1 MSQFQIET
9 EIESMINVP
18 VINVSK
24 ITGCKRDL
32 GAGQDLIF
40 FGKEEEYDWGVLLDG
55 HGPRVFNYFKK
66 LTECK
71 YWVNIM
77 KAERPDLALIES
89 LKKSEP
95 DLSSNTSGA
104 TLSLMKAFPNR
115 IETMNIGDSQTAIYK
130 NGKLVYINTPHNRK
144 NQAEIIR
151 LETRVM
157 NFEPS
162 PYPTPYIV
170 EDGKMRL
177 KNTEYCIFEDGTKL
191 AMSQSLGHNHITGYD
206 AEVHIELFEDGDKM
220 RVVMGSDGL
229 FDMIIKEEDGEN
241 EIDTRQDLLDML
253 NMSAEDLLDKVEARW
268 NQDWFLYDGTEKGCV
283 ASYPKNMLDD
293 ISVIIWDN
301 SNSV

>member
-1 MSQFQIET
+1 MSQFQIES
-9 EIESMINVP
+9 EIESTINVP

-24 ITGCKRDL
+24 ITGSKRDL

-40 FGKEEEYDWGVLLDG
+40 FGKEEEYEWGALLDG
-55 HGPRVFNYFKK
+55 HGSRIFNYFKK
-66 LTECK
+66 LAERQD
-71 YWVNIM
+71 WVNIM

-89 LKKSEP
+89 LQKSEP
-95 DLSSNTSGA
+95 DFSSNTSGA
-104 TLSLMKAFPNR
+104 TMSLMKAFPNR

-144 NQAEIIR
+144 NQAEITR

-157 NFEPS
+157 NYEPS

-170 EDGKMRL
+170 EAGKMRL
-177 KNTEYCIFEDGTKL
+177 KDTEYCIFEDGTKL

-268 NQDWFLYDGTEKGCV
+268 KQDWFLYDGTEKGCV
-283 ASYPKNMLDD
+283 TSYPKNMLDD